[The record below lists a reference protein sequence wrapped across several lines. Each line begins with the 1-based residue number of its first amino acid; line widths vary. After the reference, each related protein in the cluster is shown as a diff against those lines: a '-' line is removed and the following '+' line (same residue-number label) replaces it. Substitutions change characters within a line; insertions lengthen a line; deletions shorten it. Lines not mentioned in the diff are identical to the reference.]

1 MGRDSEYNKEKQ
13 RKYRE
18 KLRDLKAMLP
28 RYTYDFLDEK
38 AQRNPNTAVSYA
50 YDLITF
56 FEYLRE
62 FSPAVKDTD
71 IKDVPLEYLENLTFQ
86 DINEYQKWLDADNVD
101 FIGEQER
108 HNGARG
114 IARRMSALRGFFKY
128 ECVHGEMER
137 DPSAGAIKQ
146 TFKDGDHAIIR
157 MTPSEVRTFLDV
169 VENSEGA
176 TERQAKLLQKTKFR
190 DVAIITL
197 LLNTGIR
204 VSECVS
210 LDIDDINFNENSLLV
225 VRKGGKEHYL
235 YFNDDVTEALTDYIE
250 LERPLYCDSTDEKAL
265 FLSNRKQRISV
276 RSVQIMVKKFSKIAV
291 PNKKI
296 SPHKLRSTYGTALY
310 NQTGDIRLVADV
322 LGHSDIN
329 TTAKHYAAM
338 EDARRRKAATIDPY
352 KED

>member
-1 MGRDSEYNKEKQ
+1 MGRDSQYNREKQ

-18 KLRDLKAMLP
+18 KLKELKTFLP

-50 YDLITF
+50 YDLLTF
-56 FEYLRE
+56 FEYLKE
-62 FSPAVKDTD
+62 FSPGVKNIE
-71 IKDVPLEYLENLTFQ
+71 IKDIPLEHLEKLTFQ

-101 FIGEQER
+101 FIGEQVR
-108 HNGARG
+108 QNGSRG
-114 IARRMSALRGFFKY
+114 IARRMSALRGFFKF
-128 ECVHGEMER
+128 ECLHGEMDR
-137 DPSAGAIKQ
+137 DPSAGAMKQ
-146 TFKDGDHAIIR
+146 AFREGDHAIIR
-157 MTPSEVRTFLDV
+157 MTASEVKTFLDA
-169 VENSEGA
+169 VENSA
-176 TERQAKLLQKTKFR
+176 ASSERQAKLLQKTKFR

-235 YFNDDVTEALTDYIE
+235 YFNDDVAEALNDYIE
-250 LERPLYCDSTDEKAL
+250 LERPLYIEDEDEKAL
-265 FLSNRKQRISV
+265 FLSNRKKRIAV
-276 RSVQIMVKKFSKIAV
+276 RSVQVMVKKFSKIAV

-352 KED
+352 KEE